1 MSNHNPLPS
10 AEAAV
15 LDQDRD
21 RGLTDWHASKPGAK
35 RLAREAAAEIAAN
48 RVMQESGF
56 CRAGGQWLHPFG
68 GSISVDVVRALTQAV
83 VSAA

>member
-10 AEAAV
+10 TEAAM

-56 CRAGGQWLHPFG
+56 CRSGGQWLHPCG
-68 GSISVDVVRALTQAV
+68 DSIRVDIVRVLTQAV